1 MNKIFKSVLIVT
13 VLAVAT
19 RLLSFIFKIYLSRAY
34 GADTVG
40 LYQMCLSVLLLLLSV
55 SIGGFPTVL
64 SRKIAECEA
73 KCDYSRQNALLTAS
87 VLLSVLTSALI
98 VAFCFLFKNYLNFL
112 FSDDRCGNL
121 FLIMIPALLSSS
133 IYCSIRAWLNG
144 KKRFFAFSFTELL
157 EEIFKIAFTAFFSIG
172 LVAQITGATAIAVAF
187 TVADVLCAVILI
199 IIFLAQ
205 GGRFSKPSGFLE
217 LYKSGVPL
225 TTLRI
230 STSLVSSLTALV
242 VPMMLIKDGVQNA
255 TALYGVVSGMALPLI
270 TAPTTIIGSL
280 AIVLI
285 PDMAQANVLGD
296 TDSIKSKLSYTIL
309 FSVFVCSLFFIMFTG
324 LGEELGLFLFDD
336 VMAGEYV
343 KYTSGMMFLI
353 GINASTTTVL
363 NSLGLERKTLLS
375 YFCGIA
381 VFIPLIFLLPS
392 VIGIYSIAVASASM
406 SLVCITVN
414 FIILKKKVGA
424 KLEHL
429 SKNLLLL
436 LFTAPCIAL
445 TVFLKGIL
453 CVYLSPFF
461 VILFASLI
469 SLSVYMLL
477 ALSFNLLPFKFT
489 VFKRKKNNAKH
500 SFCRNK

>member
-1 MNKIFKSVLIVT
+1 M
-13 VLAVAT
+13 
-19 RLLSFIFKIYLSRAY
+19 
-34 GADTVG
+34 
-40 LYQMCLSVLLLLLSV
+40 
-55 SIGGFPTVL
+55 
-64 SRKIAECEA
+64 
-73 KCDYSRQNALLTAS
+73 
-87 VLLSVLTSALI
+87 
-98 VAFCFLFKNYLNFL
+98 
-112 FSDDRCGNL
+112 
-121 FLIMIPALLSSS
+121 
-133 IYCSIRAWLNG
+133 
-144 KKRFFAFSFTELL
+144 
-157 EEIFKIAFTAFFSIG
+157 
-172 LVAQITGATAIAVAF
+172 
-187 TVADVLCAVILI
+187 CAVILI

-296 TDSIKSKLSYTIL
+296 KDSIKSKLSYTIL

-392 VIGIYSIAVASASM
+392 VMGIYSIAVASASM